1 MLSGVGALCA
11 AAALFLTS
19 TNALGQPAGAS
30 GSAPREAGPDAA
42 RLLLEVDAEPSCL
55 TTQRVAARIGA
66 RSSRVVV
73 LEPGSSA
80 PDAARASITQARSE
94 ETGSAEFGLRLV
106 LDSGTSLTKR
116 ELRVRDCAEANDAA
130 ALIIVLWLDEV
141 ARAKSAGNAGAES
154 SGAGS
159 GAASPAAGNA
169 SSGAAQPSRGAADAS
184 RDAPDGDGSGE
195 ASPSDASDAS
205 NAAELAFSLG
215 LLAHGSLGPAP
226 EPLLG
231 PAVLVTAGLETKSM
245 LSPELRLTAAYDFAL
260 GDTQAAGGTAS
271 FRLASATLDL
281 CPVRIGSRALEV
293 RPCATGVL
301 GALRAEGRDTVAPE
315 SATRF
320 YSALGASL
328 AGFVGIGSGLG
339 ISASVGGS
347 FPLSRDRFQ
356 FAPVVFHE
364 VPAVVGSAS
373 LGLSYEFP

>member
-1 MLSGVGALCA
+1 M
-11 AAALFLTS
+11 
-19 TNALGQPAGAS
+19 
-30 GSAPREAGPDAA
+30 APREARSGAA

-55 TTQRVAARIGA
+55 TAQRVAARIGA

-73 LEPGSSA
+73 LEPSTSA
-80 PDAARASITQARSE
+80 SDAARASVTQVRSE
-94 ETGSAEFGLRLV
+94 EAASAEFSLRLV

-141 ARAKSAGNAGAES
+141 ERARSAANASADA
-154 SGAGS
+154 SGSGS
-159 GAASPAAGNA
+159 GAAPAEGNA
-169 SSGAAQPSRGAADAS
+169 SSADAQPRTQAGAADAS
-184 RDAPDGDGSGE
+184 GGASDSDGSGE
-195 ASPSDASDAS
+195 SSPSDVSGAARADAS
-205 NAAELAFSLG
+205 ELAFSLG

-231 PAVLVTAGLETKSM
+231 PALLVTVGLETKSV

-260 GDTQAAGGTAS
+260 GDTEAAGGSAS
-271 FRLASATLDL
+271 FRLASATLDV
-281 CPVRIGSRALEV
+281 CPVRIGARALEV

-328 AGFVGIGSGLG
+328 AGFVGIGSGFG
-339 ISASVGGS
+339 ISGSVGVS

-356 FAPVVFHE
+356 FAPVVFHQ